1 MEFLYIDTPG
11 FEVIKYMRAIF
22 CKYPGFNY
30 VKIWADYVAIS
41 GSHMDIKLAR
51 NIEGRKF
58 DYEKDFWAT
67 RNGILPDGKKSV
79 TPGPG
84 FGYLEL
90 AWNFLYIMA
99 LVFLLEGMKQ
109 LQASGLFD
117 RLAKKLKKGLG
128 SLTSGESDNFRYSQ
142 VSQPHS
148 GDESVKEEFTQV
160 KKHIQ
165 EWNCPSLSHGIVVAG
180 LSKTYK
186 SFNFKNFV
194 KNCCTMDEN
203 KALKNVSFSSRKG
216 EILAILG
223 QNGAGKTTMI
233 NILTTRMLK
242 TQGLVNIFGLD
253 LMKDQTKIREMVSL
267 CPQFDIYWPD
277 LTVFEHLELF
287 SKIRGI
293 DEERLTPYVNEK
305 IKEVGLEHRS
315 DFRIKYLSGGM
326 KRRLSIAIATI
337 GDPKVIFLDEPTT
350 GLDPVTQAEVMK
362 LINVRN

>member
-1 MEFLYIDTPG
+1 
-11 FEVIKYMRAIF
+11 
-22 CKYPGFNY
+22 
-30 VKIWADYVAIS
+30 
-41 GSHMDIKLAR
+41 
-51 NIEGRKF
+51 
-58 DYEKDFWAT
+58 
-67 RNGILPDGKKSV
+67 
-79 TPGPG
+79 
-84 FGYLEL
+84 
-90 AWNFLYIMA
+90 
-99 LVFLLEGMKQ
+99 
-109 LQASGLFD
+109 
-117 RLAKKLKKGLG
+117 
-128 SLTSGESDNFRYSQ
+128 
-142 VSQPHS
+142 
-148 GDESVKEEFTQV
+148 
-160 KKHIQ
+160 
-165 EWNCPSLSHGIVVAG
+165 
-180 LSKTYK
+180 
-186 SFNFKNFV
+186 
-194 KNCCTMDEN
+194 MDEN